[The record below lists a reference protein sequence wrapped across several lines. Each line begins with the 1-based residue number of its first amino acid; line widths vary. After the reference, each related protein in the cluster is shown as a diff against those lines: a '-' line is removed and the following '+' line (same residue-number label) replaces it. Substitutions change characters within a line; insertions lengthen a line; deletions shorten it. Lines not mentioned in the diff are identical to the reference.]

1 MIIKGLIFCDQIL
14 QAVIILDEIAT
25 SISKSF
31 VCNIFYFF
39 LLFSE
44 IFSVLMFHL
53 AVASQQYQIYFFKYL
68 KSLQK
73 ASAMN
78 EKSHFSYFAGL
89 QAVISLVLRN
99 VKFTGKYG
107 TFEKYFRYYTGH
119 HAKMSTCLCNK
130 ELFVGFF

>member
-53 AVASQQYQIYFFKYL
+53 AVASQQHQIYFFKYL

-78 EKSHFSYFAGL
+78 E
-89 QAVISLVLRN
+89 
-99 VKFTGKYG
+99 
-107 TFEKYFRYYTGH
+107 
-119 HAKMSTCLCNK
+119 
-130 ELFVGFF
+130 